1 MLAPA
6 GAVAQLV
13 AGLMNYQTAITAVAL
28 IALPFTLPFASAS
41 PKAYE
46 GTAYYKGK
54 GSGVRVA
61 LEYDV
66 GWPTS
71 CHLKIT
77 ESASGK
83 TTKFELV
90 GGEEKAGKMRF
101 VPVKGNDKTK
111 EVLLEEDMYYGDWS
125 VEPPSTMKGTY
136 TAGGKTV
143 EFTLTKIR
151 VERPAGL

>member
-28 IALPFTLPFASAS
+28 IALPFALPFASAS
-41 PKAYE
+41 PKDDS
-46 GTAYYKGK
+46 GGRAYYRGK

-61 LEYDV
+61 LEFDV

-71 CHLKIT
+71 SDLKIT

-83 TTKFELV
+83 TTKFDLTYDKEP
-90 GGEEKAGKMRF
+90 AGKIRF
-101 VPVKGNDKTK
+101 VPVKSNDKTK
-111 EVLLEEDMYYGDWS
+111 EVLLEGDWS
-125 VEPPSTMKGTY
+125 FPPPPSTIKGTY

-151 VERPAGL
+151 LELPIPVR